1 MTAGE
6 AIAFVDKMKPNRFS
20 AEEKFR
26 WLTDIDGMIVRELIE
41 THEDSPLTAPFVG
54 YRPEK
59 DEDTVL
65 IVPAP
70 YDGLY
75 RWYLE
80 SQIDLG
86 NMEIAKYNN
95 TKALFNQAYI
105 TYTDHYNRTHMP
117 KQRGGFRFTERSRGG
132 EQDALSSRPY

>member
-6 AIAFVDKMKPNRFS
+6 AIALVDKMKPNRFS
-20 AEEKFR
+20 ADEKFR

-41 THEDSPLTAPFVG
+41 THADSPLTEPFAG

-65 IVPAP
+65 IAHAP

-95 TKALFNQAYI
+95 TKAMFNQAYI
-105 TYTDHYNRTHMP
+105 AYTYYYNRTHMP
-117 KQRGGFRFTERSRGG
+117 INRGGFRFTERRTGG
-132 EQDALSSRPY
+132 EQDALSSRPF

>member
-1 MTAGE
+1 MTVNE
-6 AIAFVDKMKPNRFS
+6 AIMFVDKMKPNKFS
-20 AEEKFR
+20 PEEKFR

-41 THEDSPLTAPFVG
+41 THEGNPLTGEFQGYAVG
-54 YRPEK
+54 R
-59 DEDTVL
+59 DEDAVL
-65 IVPAP
+65 IAPAP
-70 YDGLY
+70 YDQIY

-95 TKALFNQAYI
+95 SKSLFNQAYL

-117 KQRGGFRFTERSRGG
+117 KQRGGFRFTERRRAG
-132 EQDALSSRPY
+132 EKDALSS